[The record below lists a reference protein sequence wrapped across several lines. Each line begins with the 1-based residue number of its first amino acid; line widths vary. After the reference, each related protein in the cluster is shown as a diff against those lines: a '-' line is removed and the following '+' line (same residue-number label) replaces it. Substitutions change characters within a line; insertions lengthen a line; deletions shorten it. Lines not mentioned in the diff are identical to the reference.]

1 MIPSAGWEKVQRG
14 ELLFYRFRDPPW
26 ASLSHGFLTRKGG
39 VSAPPFASLNLSVSV
54 GDDPAAVAEN
64 LRRAFAAIGLQAE
77 EVVTAWLIHGNR
89 VALVNAHHQGKILEG
104 VDGLITAERG
114 LALFMRFADCIP
126 VLLAEPALPAVGI
139 VHVGWRGL
147 AAGILEAALEA
158 FEVHLG
164 CRPSTLHA
172 ALGPGIG
179 GCCYA
184 VGAEVV
190 EALQPRLGG
199 ALPLYRMNG
208 VWHLD
213 LPEAVRLHLHH
224 LGVPSV
230 IAAGVCTAC
239 HLEDWYSHR
248 AEKGRTGRFG
258 AWIRNP

>member
-1 MIPSAGWEKVQRG
+1 MIPPARWEAVQRG
-14 ELLFYRFRDPPW
+14 AIVFYRFRDPPW
-26 ASLSHGFLTRKGG
+26 GDIPHGFLTRRGG
-39 VSAPPFASLNLSVSV
+39 VSAPPFASLNLSHSV

-64 LRRAFAAIGLQAE
+64 LRRAFAAIGLQPE
-77 EVVTAWLIHGNR
+77 ESVTAWLIHGNQVAR
-89 VALVNAHHQGKILEG
+89 VDARYGGRILEG

-126 VLLAEPALPAVGI
+126 VLLANPALPAVGI

-158 FEVHLG
+158 FERDLG
-164 CRPSTLHA
+164 SPPSALHA

-184 VGAEVV
+184 VGAEVI
-190 EALQPRLGG
+190 EALASRIGS
-199 ALPLYRMNG
+199 ALPLRQVNG
-208 VWHLD
+208 AWHLD
-213 LPEAVRLHLHH
+213 LPEAVRRHLRH

-230 IAAGVCTAC
+230 VTAGVCTAC

-248 AEKGRTGRFG
+248 AEHGRTGRFG